1 MPRYH
6 VHITVTD
13 DLWSAC
19 DPVVTVTLDAIDDQ
33 MAELNA
39 RALLASG
46 LFYDVCEIE
55 REDGEPCN
63 HEESDP
69 ITATADL
76 A

>member
-1 MPRYH
+1 MPRFH

-19 DPVVTVTLDAIDDQ
+19 DPVITVTDDAYDDQ

-39 RALLASG
+39 KALLAPE
-46 LFYDVCEIE
+46 LDFDVCEIE
-55 REDGEPCN
+55 P
-63 HEESDP
+63 
-69 ITATADL
+69 ADEVN